1 MGCEGGVRQECKINE
16 LPQQQQRDS
25 QKRGKLTHSKRAIW
39 LTSIVFFSRAVLLLV
54 FLFLLV
60 DFFRANTGL
69 S

>member
-1 MGCEGGVRQECKINE
+1 VGCEGGVRQECKINE

-25 QKRGKLTHSKRAIW
+25 QKRGKIDAFQTRDLAYKYC
-39 LTSIVFFSRAVLLLV
+39 FFSRAVLLLV